1 MEEPEQPIP
10 MTDAKFDQ
18 PRLALNRI
26 YTKTGDQ
33 GQTHLAG
40 GQRVSKDSAAHRVL
54 RHR

>member
-1 MEEPEQPIP
+1 MLHDR
-10 MTDAKFDQ
+10 TKFDP

-54 RHR
+54 RDRG